1 MLTLRLMRDSD
12 HIEEIEKKMLQGD
25 LFYIAL
31 NGDELLGYCRF
42 RRGKETVY
50 ITEVADKGDPGIG
63 DGLIRS
69 ALAYAMDGG
78 VDKAIF
84 GDFIDMRRYERF
96 GYRLSEGNCLNSID
110 AFLNNCLSCQSE
122 G

>member
-1 MLTLRLMRDSD
+1 MLRLMRDSD

-42 RRGKETVY
+42 RRGTETIY
-50 ITEVADKGDPGIG
+50 ITEVVDKGDPGIG

-78 VDKAIF
+78 VDKAVF

-96 GYRLSEGNCLNSID
+96 GYRLDKGNCLNSID

-122 G
+122 E